1 MVDIRVRVYF
11 DVMRFRTRVLLLW
24 LIPVAALLSG
34 SFWVIQRMV
43 QSTVRDGL
51 RQSLR
56 QNQAALAEASAVSA
70 AHEGRFLKIAGEN
83 SALKAGLQLVLVE
96 GSTPATR
103 ATLEDQLSDLCGR
116 MGFDLLAAATPD
128 GHLLGG
134 VIRTGQQLVPLQGPN
149 DGNREVDVD
158 GDFLPVGPEVYK
170 IRRVPVELGG
180 ETVATLIVGDVFE
193 LPQNASA
200 AVLLRDGRVLRSNV
214 PRGSPE
220 QVAAALRHCSG
231 PNECDVRIGNS
242 NFVSLPVAGS
252 GGGYRVVSLQNADSA
267 TGPVTSGLRWVFVY
281 VFAVAALMAL
291 FFGVLSSRSIVRP
304 ILALVNHLR
313 EAEQSGL
320 ISALQLRGSGIHEL
334 DELTRS
340 FNQAAA
346 ATTEAR
352 ENLEGAY
359 LQFVGTL
366 AKALDAR
373 DRYTAGHSHR
383 VSELA
388 CRISERLGLAATEVE
403 RIRMGALLHD
413 IGKIGISDTVL
424 LKPGHLSEAEMAIIR
439 QHPQIG
445 RRILEKVHGFSGW
458 LDAVELHHEN
468 WDGTGYPYGLQG
480 ECVPLEARIIHV
492 ADAYDAMTSDRPYR
506 KGMGHER
513 AILNL
518 KARAGADFDPT
529 IVACLV
535 DLPEQGYFAEESVA
549 ASPEHRNE
557 VVSMTAG

>member
-1 MVDIRVRVYF
+1 
-11 DVMRFRTRVLLLW
+11 MRFRTRVLLLW

-43 QSTVRDGL
+43 QSIVHDGL

-56 QNQAALAEASAVSA
+56 LNQAALAEASAVSA
-70 AHEGRFLKIAGEN
+70 AHEERFLKIAGEN

-116 MGFDLLAAATPD
+116 KGFDLLAAATPD
-128 GHLLGG
+128 GRVLGG
-134 VIRTGQQLVPLQGPN
+134 VIRTGQLLVPLRGPN
-149 DGNREVDVD
+149 DENRDLASD
-158 GDFLPVGPEVYK
+158 GDFLPVGREVYK

-193 LPQNASA
+193 LPQNTTG
-200 AVLLRDGRVLRSNV
+200 AVLLQDGRVLRSNV
-214 PRGSPE
+214 PGVTPE
-220 QVAAALRHCSG
+220 AAGAALKHCTG

-242 NFVSLPVAGS
+242 NFVSLPFAGS
-252 GGGYRVVSLQNADSA
+252 GGGYRVVSLQTADVV
-267 TGPVTSGLRWVFVY
+267 TLPVTSGLRWVFVY
-281 VFAVAALMAL
+281 VFAVAALMAV
-291 FFGVLSSRSIVRP
+291 FCGILSSRSIVRP
-304 ILALVNHLR
+304 ILALVKHLQQ
-313 EAEQSGL
+313 AEQSGQ
-320 ISALQLRGSGIHEL
+320 ISAVPLRGSGILEL

-340 FNQAAA
+340 LNQAAA
-346 ATTEAR
+346 ATSEAR
-352 ENLEGAY
+352 DKLEGSY

-366 AKALDAR
+366 ARALDSR
-373 DRYTAGHSHR
+373 DRYTAGHSQR

-388 CRISERLGLAATEVE
+388 GRLSVKLGLVDKEVE

-413 IGKIGISDTVL
+413 IGKVGISDTVL
-424 LKPGHLSEAEMAIIR
+424 LKPGNRSQAEMAMIR

-445 RRILEKVHGFSGW
+445 RRILEKVPGFSGW

-468 WDGTGYPYGLQG
+468 WDGTGNPYGLRG

-492 ADAYDAMTSDRPYR
+492 ADAYDGMTSDRPYR

-513 AILNL
+513 AILNI
-518 KARAGADFDPT
+518 KSRAGADFDPA
-529 IVACLV
+529 IVACIASLTETGDPGKV
-535 DLPEQGYFAEESVA
+535 RSGPTPELRNDISAVA
-549 ASPEHRNE
+549 AGEKAQY
-557 VVSMTAG
+557 VSGRS

>member
-1 MVDIRVRVYF
+1 M
-11 DVMRFRTRVLLLW
+11 
-24 LIPVAALLSG
+24 
-34 SFWVIQRMV
+34 
-43 QSTVRDGL
+43 
-51 RQSLR
+51 
-56 QNQAALAEASAVSA
+56 
-70 AHEGRFLKIAGEN
+70 
-83 SALKAGLQLVLVE
+83 KAGLQLVLVE

-103 ATLEDQLSDLCGR
+103 ATLEDQLLDLCGR

-128 GHLLGG
+128 GHVLGG
-134 VIRTGQQLVPLQGPN
+134 VIRTGEQLVPLRGPN
-149 DGNREVDVD
+149 DANREVAAD
-158 GDFLPVGPEVYK
+158 GDFLPVGREVYK

-193 LPQNASA
+193 LPQNGTGG
-200 AVLLRDGRVLRSNV
+200 VLLHEGRVLRSNV
-214 PRGSPE
+214 PGVSPE
-220 QVAAALRHCSG
+220 QAAEALKRCQW

-242 NFVSLPVAGS
+242 NYVSLQMSGG
-252 GGGYRVVSLQNADSA
+252 GGGYRVVSLQNSDLAI
-267 TGPVTSGLRWVFVY
+267 GPVTSGLRLIFVY

-291 FFGVLSSRSIVRP
+291 FCGILSSRSIVRP
-304 ILALVNHLR
+304 ILALVKHLR

-320 ISALQLRGSGIHEL
+320 ISALQLRGSGIQEL

-340 FNQAAA
+340 FNRAAA

-352 ENLEGAY
+352 ESLEGAY

-373 DRYTAGHSHR
+373 DRYTAGHSNR

-388 CRISERLGLAATEVE
+388 CRISVSLGLIDTEVE

-413 IGKIGISDTVL
+413 IGKIGISDIVL
-424 LKPGHLSEAEMAIIR
+424 LKPGHLSEVEMAMIR

-445 RRILEKVHGFSGW
+445 RRILEKVQGFSGW

-468 WDGTGYPYGLQG
+468 WDGTGYPYGLRG

-513 AILNL
+513 AILTI
-518 KARAGADFDPT
+518 KARAGADFDPS
-529 IVACLV
+529 IVACIA
-535 DLPEQGYFAEESVA
+535 DLPEMGYLAEAVSATVPEPRTEVASMA
-549 ASPEHRNE
+549 AS
-557 VVSMTAG
+557 